1 MRWQG
6 ENVIKAEIIK
16 AFERFEEIKTQG
28 NAAKSNIYLDF
39 NVRVN
44 RYGTFY
50 HYLFAED
57 VKKDVQCLVSI
68 KGIEGLP
75 FASEIET
82 FEDIVKVLGVTKN
95 G

>member
-1 MRWQG
+1 M
-6 ENVIKAEIIK
+6 IKDEIIK
-16 AFERFEEIKTQG
+16 AFERFEEIKAQG
-28 NAAKSNIYLDF
+28 SAAKTNIHIDF

-50 HYLFAED
+50 HYLFVED
-57 VKKDVQCLVSI
+57 VKKDIQCLVSI
-68 KGIEGLP
+68 KGIDGLP

-82 FEDIVKVLGVTKN
+82 FEDIEKVLGVTKN

>member
-1 MRWQG
+1 M
-6 ENVIKAEIIK
+6 IKDEILK

-28 NAAKSNIYLDF
+28 NAAKSNIHIDF

-50 HYLFAED
+50 HYLFVED
-57 VKKDVQCLVSI
+57 VRKDTQALVSI

-82 FEDIVKVLGVTKN
+82 FEDIVKVLGANKK
-95 G
+95 

>member
-1 MRWQG
+1 M
-6 ENVIKAEIIK
+6 IKDEIIK
-16 AFERFEEIKTQG
+16 AFERFEEIKEQG

-57 VKKDVQCLVSI
+57 VKKDVPYLVSI

-75 FASEIET
+75 FTSEIET
-82 FEDIVKVLGVTKN
+82 FEDIVKVLGETKN

>member
-1 MRWQG
+1 M
-6 ENVIKAEIIK
+6 IKDEIIK

-28 NAAKSNIYLDF
+28 NAAKTNIHIDF

-44 RYGTFY
+44 RYGDFY

-57 VKKDVQCLVSI
+57 VKNDIQCLLSI
-68 KGIEGLP
+68 KGIDGLP

-82 FEDIVKVLGVTKN
+82 FEDIVKVLGATKN
-95 G
+95 E